1 MKLNILWILPLLLTG
16 CVTRQELPEL
26 KQPGKWEVSAAT
38 VSTNELSVWWT
49 SFNDPVLADL
59 VETALTNSPQQR
71 IAAARIREARGIRR
85 SARAGLF
92 PGFGISG
99 DAGREREALTESTGN
114 FYTAGF
120 DASYEVDLF
129 GRNRNTLDAADAQ
142 LRALE
147 ADLQWVELSLA
158 AEVVRTYIDFRSA
171 EKQRAIAEKNLKAQE
186 DTLKLVEQQHTH
198 GEAPRLDVERSESL
212 VNTTRASIP
221 EFQRLAENARLQLA
235 VLLGLLPQEMPE
247 LNREAG
253 VEIPGADV
261 NALLLAPA
269 DVMAGRPD
277 IRRAAAVLE
286 ADSALVDVSVAELY
300 PTISLSGFFGF
311 ADGVLFDSARIW
323 QGAVDGAV
331 NLIDF
336 GRIEGRIDAAEA
348 REKQAYEQM
357 RQTVL
362 QAVANVESA
371 MTDYARIR
379 ERRGSLEKAYENSAR
394 ALKLSEMLFREGE
407 VSFLDVLD
415 AQRTANNADS
425 ALAAAEAEQAKSVVR
440 LYKSLGIY

>member
-1 MKLNILWILPLLLTG
+1 MKLTILWILPLLLAG

-26 KQPGKWEVSAAT
+26 KQPDAWEGAAAT
-38 VSTNELSVWWT
+38 VTTNELSAWWT
-49 SFNDPVLADL
+49 TFNDPALTGL
-59 VETALTNSPQQR
+59 VETALTNSPQQQ

-85 SARAGLF
+85 SAKAGLF
-92 PGFGISG
+92 PSLGIRG

-129 GRNRNTLDAADAQ
+129 GKNRNTLNAADAQ

-147 ADLQWVELSLA
+147 ADLQGVELSLA
-158 AEVVRTYIDFRSA
+158 AEVVRTYIDFRAA
-171 EKQRAIAEKNLKAQE
+171 EKQRAIAGKNLKAQE
-186 DTLKLVEQQHTH
+186 NTLKLVQQQHAH

-221 EFQRLAENARLQLA
+221 EFRRLAENARLQLA
-235 VLLGLLPQEMPE
+235 VLTGRPSQELRIPH
-247 LNREAG
+247 ADTA
-253 VEIPGADV
+253 VIPGADSTP
-261 NALLLAPA
+261 LLLAPV

-286 ADSALVDVSVAELY
+286 ANSALVEVSVAELY

-323 QGAVDGAV
+323 QGAIDGAV

-336 GRIEGRIDAAEA
+336 GRVEGQIDAAEA
-348 REKQAYEQM
+348 RERQAYEQL

-362 QAVANVESA
+362 QAVADVESA

-379 ERRGSLEKAYENSAR
+379 EQRGSLEKAYKNSAR
-394 ALKLSEMLFREGE
+394 ALKLSEALFREGE

-415 AQRTANNADS
+415 AQRTANDADS
-425 ALAAAEAEQAKSVVR
+425 ALVSAEAAQAKSVVR